1 MQIKLGNVL
10 IRSDLNVP
18 INNKKVSDNFRILKA
33 VSYLDE
39 LKKISKNIIFC
50 SHLGRPKG
58 IDSTFS
64 LEPVA
69 IELSNIINEK
79 VEFINDC
86 LHENISDTIN
96 NSSGKVYLL
105 ENLRFYSGEE
115 ENELE
120 FSKKLSKPYD
130 SFIFDAFG
138 SAHREHAS
146 VVSVGKYLDSYQG
159 KLVSKEV
166 SELQPLIEGPDKP
179 FSIILGGAKVS
190 DKLQMIEN
198 LLPNVDNLLLGGGM
212 CFTFLKA
219 LGFNIG
225 KSLFEESYVP
235 IAKKILDS
243 TEGSKILL
251 PTDFGVTTDINSSE
265 RFEKQINDFGDDDM
279 GIDIGKESVKSF
291 IKHLEDSKTIFWNG
305 PMGVFENSAFAYGT
319 KEITSF
325 LSQTTANT
333 VVGGGDSVSAI
344 NTFSKLEMFNHIST
358 GGGASIEFLE
368 GIDLPG
374 VNKYNSLII

>member
-10 IRSDLNVP
+10 VESDLNVP

-50 SHLGRPKG
+50 SHLGRPRG
-58 IDSTFS
+58 FDSTFS

-86 LHENISDTIN
+86 LHESIIDTIN
-96 NSSGKVYLL
+96 NSIGKVYLL

-115 ENELE
+115 NDLE
-120 FSKKLSKPYD
+120 FSKKLSNPYD

-146 VVSVGKYLDSYQG
+146 VVSVGKFLDSYQG

-225 KSLFEESYVP
+225 KSLLEESYVP

-243 TEGSKILL
+243 TE
-251 PTDFGVTTDINSSE
+251 V
-265 RFEKQINDFGDDDM
+265 
-279 GIDIGKESVKSF
+279 
-291 IKHLEDSKTIFWNG
+291 
-305 PMGVFENSAFAYGT
+305 
-319 KEITSF
+319 
-325 LSQTTANT
+325 
-333 VVGGGDSVSAI
+333 
-344 NTFSKLEMFNHIST
+344 
-358 GGGASIEFLE
+358 
-368 GIDLPG
+368 
-374 VNKYNSLII
+374 

>member
-1 MQIKLGNVL
+1 
-10 IRSDLNVP
+10 
-18 INNKKVSDNFRILKA
+18 
-33 VSYLDE
+33 
-39 LKKISKNIIFC
+39 
-50 SHLGRPKG
+50 
-58 IDSTFS
+58 
-64 LEPVA
+64 
-69 IELSNIINEK
+69 
-79 VEFINDC
+79 
-86 LHENISDTIN
+86 
-96 NSSGKVYLL
+96 
-105 ENLRFYSGEE
+105 
-115 ENELE
+115 
-120 FSKKLSKPYD
+120 
-130 SFIFDAFG
+130 
-138 SAHREHAS
+138 
-146 VVSVGKYLDSYQG
+146 
-159 KLVSKEV
+159 
-166 SELQPLIEGPDKP
+166 
-179 FSIILGGAKVS
+179 
-190 DKLQMIEN
+190 MIEN

-251 PTDFGVTTDINSSE
+251 PTDFGVTKDINSSE

-279 GIDIGKESVKSF
+279 GVDIGKESVKSF

-325 LSQTTANT
+325 LSQTIAHT

>member
-1 MQIKLGNVL
+1 MQHKLGNVL
-10 IRSDLNVP
+10 VRSDLNVP
-18 INNKKVSDNFRILKA
+18 INNKKVLDNFRILKA
-33 VSYLDE
+33 VSYLDD

-58 IDSTFS
+58 FDSTFS

-86 LHENISDTIN
+86 LHKNIGDTIKD
-96 NSSGKVYLL
+96 SSGKVYLL

-115 ENELE
+115 KNNLE
-120 FSKKLSKPYD
+120 FSKKLSNPYD

-146 VVSVGKYLDSYQG
+146 VVSVGKFLDSYQG
-159 KLVSKEV
+159 NLVSKEV

-225 KSLFEESYVP
+225 KSLFEASYVP

-243 TEGSKILL
+243 PAGSKILL
-251 PTDFGVTTDINSSE
+251 PTDFGVTTDINSSD
-265 RFEKQINDFGDDDM
+265 RIEKQINDFGDEDI
-279 GIDIGKESVKSF
+279 GVDIGKKSVESF
-291 IKHLEDSKTIFWNG
+291 INHLEDSKTIFWNG

-325 LSQTTANT
+325 LSQTIANT
-333 VVGGGDSVSAI
+333 VVGGGDSVNAI

-374 VNKYNSLII
+374 VDKYNSLII